1 MLGCNTRLAHHNFWR
16 HFQEGGVRWGSMIR
30 HLLATSALRLEL
42 DRAPYVWYGV
52 QYIDLVSLLRV
63 L

>member
-1 MLGCNTRLAHHNFWR
+1 
-16 HFQEGGVRWGSMIR
+16 MIR

-52 QYIDLVSLLRV
+52 QYIDLVSLSRTASALLFVEATKRCG
-63 L
+63 